1 MVLIPLDAR
10 CLASVVGHRHR
21 SYPGLALTVSS
32 VADVSCMPRQNRV
45 AIFIWI
51 SDSAFSAGRLQTS
64 EKHLN
69 PSHVC
74 CKGRNLKFRDLRN
87 TWRSNGL
94 YTLCPTGAVSFTK
107 KRKEK
112 EEDTKCLWS
121 YLSCGYCCHSCTMQ
135 IYSCLASSSVSLVEL
150 SFAHCRTACQAVISF
165 SICTQIVRHQIKPPI
180 RVRCIVQRY
189 SIGVR

>member
-1 MVLIPLDAR
+1 MLSERGRASAQFLSWACPNGFICCRCELYAKAKSCCHFHLD
-10 CLASVVGHRHR
+10 L
-21 SYPGLALTVSS
+21 GL
-32 VADVSCMPRQNRV
+32 C
-45 AIFIWI
+45 F
-51 SDSAFSAGRLQTS
+51 FSAGRLQTS
-64 EKHLN
+64 EKHLS

-87 TWRSNGL
+87 TWHSNSL
-94 YTLCPTGAVSFTK
+94 YTLGPTGAVSFTK

-112 EEDTKCLWS
+112 EEDTKRLWS

-150 SFAHCRTACQAVISF
+150 SFTHCRTACQAVISF
-165 SICTQIVRHQIKPPI
+165 SICTQVVRHQIKPAI
-180 RVRCIVQRY
+180 RVCCIVQRY